1 MFVLRC
7 AAPTVSAHSGKKPNI
22 PRSVTYGYMAPFGRW
37 EHGTGKYDTSAH
49 FQKSDSCG
57 LGASAITLA
66 SGEVLGVI
74 GAQMKV
80 IRISDATTPPTLQTS
95 KAHFPQLPPFQG
107 PLPRPIDPLR
117 QVLMHQLCMKPLIHP
132 TVDPDGFAEDL
143 VRRIALQA
151 RWTGIKALSSALVL
165 PFLFK
170 STAALNFLYTT
181 SPYSINFVSIC
192 SVLYKLQV
200 VTASTPNLPSN
211 HIPTTL
217 YHSLYS
223 FYSCMRCTF

>member
-49 FQKSDSCG
+49 FKNRTHRRGSSWGDWSTDEGDTNFGRYDSANPPN
-57 LGASAITLA
+57 LESSLPPTSAIPG
-66 SGEVLGVI
+66 S
-74 GAQMKV
+74 
-80 IRISDATTPPTLQTS
+80 S
-95 KAHFPQLPPFQG
+95 
-107 PLPRPIDPLR
+107 PRPIDPLR